1 MLLQVR
7 DLSLSLRDT
16 ANSWFWSKGI
26 PVNIFNG
33 INFEVDVGQ
42 SLGIVGE
49 SGSGK
54 TSLAKT
60 IVRLYQPSRGSL
72 LFDGVDISSLRENEL
87 GSFRSKVQFIFQD
100 ALSALNPR
108 QTIAQIISNTLMNFS
123 IETSKSAALTHA
135 GKLLDRVGLPRSYLS
150 RYPHQLSGGQRQRV
164 GIARAIAPKPKL
176 IVADEI
182 VSGLDVSTQ
191 AQILALLRELRED
204 GSLIFISHDLSVVRV
219 LCDHVLVLREGK
231 QEELGKTAELFD
243 NPQSRYT
250 RDLLAAIPLPEY
262 DPTWLGREVERK
274 TRDTEECMKIQGA
287 VVFVTGTNR
296 GIGAA
301 FVQNLISRGASKI
314 YIAARDTSKLQN
326 LVSEHAGKLVPV
338 ELDITNDQQIAR
350 AVAGA
355 SDVNLLINNAGV
367 NGNSALISANDL
379 ASARD
384 ELDVNYFGT
393 LAMCRAFAPVLKKN
407 GGGAIINILSILSRV
422 NLPAC
427 GSYCVSKSAALSMT
441 QGVRAELAGQKT
453 LVVGVMPGAVD
464 TDMAKS
470 FEGPKENPNDVANA
484 SLDAV
489 EQGTEDVYPGGMAQG
504 VSQGLAGDPK
514 AVEKEFAAYLPG

>member
-1 MLLQVR
+1 M
-7 DLSLSLRDT
+7 
-16 ANSWFWSKGI
+16 
-26 PVNIFNG
+26 NI
-33 INFEVDVGQ
+33 
-42 SLGIVGE
+42 
-49 SGSGK
+49 
-54 TSLAKT
+54 
-60 IVRLYQPSRGSL
+60 R
-72 LFDGVDISSLRENEL
+72 
-87 GSFRSKVQFIFQD
+87 
-100 ALSALNPR
+100 
-108 QTIAQIISNTLMNFS
+108 
-123 IETSKSAALTHA
+123 
-135 GKLLDRVGLPRSYLS
+135 
-150 RYPHQLSGGQRQRV
+150 
-164 GIARAIAPKPKL
+164 
-176 IVADEI
+176 
-182 VSGLDVSTQ
+182 
-191 AQILALLRELRED
+191 
-204 GSLIFISHDLSVVRV
+204 
-219 LCDHVLVLREGK
+219 
-231 QEELGKTAELFD
+231 
-243 NPQSRYT
+243 
-250 RDLLAAIPLPEY
+250 
-262 DPTWLGREVERK
+262 
-274 TRDTEECMKIQGA
+274 GA
-287 VVFVTGTNR
+287 VAMVTGANR
-296 GIGAA
+296 GIGEA
-301 FVQNLISRGASKI
+301 FARSLLSRGASKI
-314 YIAARDTSKLQN
+314 YIASRDISKLQN
-326 LVSEHAGKLVPV
+326 LVSEHVGKLVPV

-350 AVAGA
+350 AAAGA

-407 GGGAIINILSILSRV
+407 GGGAIINVLSILSRV

>member
-1 MLLQVR
+1 M
-7 DLSLSLRDT
+7 
-16 ANSWFWSKGI
+16 
-26 PVNIFNG
+26 
-33 INFEVDVGQ
+33 
-42 SLGIVGE
+42 
-49 SGSGK
+49 
-54 TSLAKT
+54 
-60 IVRLYQPSRGSL
+60 
-72 LFDGVDISSLRENEL
+72 
-87 GSFRSKVQFIFQD
+87 
-100 ALSALNPR
+100 
-108 QTIAQIISNTLMNFS
+108 
-123 IETSKSAALTHA
+123 
-135 GKLLDRVGLPRSYLS
+135 
-150 RYPHQLSGGQRQRV
+150 
-164 GIARAIAPKPKL
+164 
-176 IVADEI
+176 
-182 VSGLDVSTQ
+182 
-191 AQILALLRELRED
+191 
-204 GSLIFISHDLSVVRV
+204 
-219 LCDHVLVLREGK
+219 
-231 QEELGKTAELFD
+231 
-243 NPQSRYT
+243 
-250 RDLLAAIPLPEY
+250 
-262 DPTWLGREVERK
+262 
-274 TRDTEECMKIQGA
+274 
-287 VVFVTGTNR
+287 
-296 GIGAA
+296 
-301 FVQNLISRGASKI
+301 
-314 YIAARDTSKLQN
+314 
-326 LVSEHAGKLVPV
+326 
-338 ELDITNDQQIAR
+338 
-350 AVAGA
+350 
-355 SDVNLLINNAGV
+355 LINNAGV